1 MGSLKYLMLL
11 IGGFKNLK
19 QLVLFYWTGNLN
31 VAISLVVILMFEIF
45 FVFYEAPGVE
55 ILILQKW

>member
-1 MGSLKYLMLL
+1 MLL

-19 QLVLFYWTGNLN
+19 QLVVFYWTGNLN

>member
-19 QLVLFYWTGNLN
+19 QLVVFYWTGNLN

-45 FVFYEAPGVE
+45 FCV
-55 ILILQKW
+55 L